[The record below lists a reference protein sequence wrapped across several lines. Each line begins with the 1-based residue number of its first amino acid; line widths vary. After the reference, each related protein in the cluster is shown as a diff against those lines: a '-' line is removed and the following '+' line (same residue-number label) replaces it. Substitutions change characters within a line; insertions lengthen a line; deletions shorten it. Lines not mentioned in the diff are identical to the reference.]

1 MIEQIKELTPEL
13 QIEPFGDSSVL
24 DQGKVPI
31 VYSGPVE
38 KTASRIT
45 LETHCGRRKR

>member
-13 QIEPFGDSSVL
+13 EIKALGESGVL

-38 KTASRIT
+38 KSPPGIAFKA
-45 LETHCGRRKR
+45 HG